1 MVYVYLC
8 YHGLDY
14 VSRLPQTGTTAF
26 AVTAQIR
33 VKIRQRA
40 HCTQLQRGVFGVQ
53 KYSNIALIETIQLVN
68 CMSAGAVF
76 THCSWEKSSS
86 TNHDVVALLILRFGG
101 PAEYETT

>member
-8 YHGLDY
+8 YYGLDY
-14 VSRLPQTGTTAF
+14 VSRLPQAGTTAF

-53 KYSNIALIETIQLVN
+53 KYSNIALIETIQLV
-68 CMSAGAVF
+68 AVEHEALKKGAIF
-76 THCSWEKSSS
+76 THCS
-86 TNHDVVALLILRFGG
+86 
-101 PAEYETT
+101 